1 MKKKRV
7 DQDQR
12 KSIKKGDKLRQK
24 MKKILIQVKSS
35 RTKIISLHMAV
46 EVKVERERLR
56 YLLIDQD
63 REP

>member
-46 EVKVERERLR
+46 EVKVERERHR